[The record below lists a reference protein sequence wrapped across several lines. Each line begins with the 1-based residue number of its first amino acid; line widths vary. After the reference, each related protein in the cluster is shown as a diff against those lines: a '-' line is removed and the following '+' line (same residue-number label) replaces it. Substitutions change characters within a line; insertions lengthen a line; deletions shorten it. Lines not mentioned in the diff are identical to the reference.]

1 MNKINYQKE
10 LDKVIEVLQ
19 RQGRVPRL
27 LLHSCCAP
35 CSSYVLEYLSRYFS
49 ITLFFYNPNIH
60 PQSEYDRR
68 LAEELRLCES
78 LGVEAVACRY
88 DPERFFEAARG
99 LEGEKEGGAR
109 CLSCFRL
116 RLLHTAELAASRG
129 IDLLTS
135 TLTVSP
141 HKNAQL
147 INSIGFE
154 TAQKYGVNYL
164 PSDFKK
170 RGGYQRSIVLSKEYG
185 IYRQQYCGCVY
196 SYVSA
201 EEQRKNSAAKK
212 EGGEE

>member
-1 MNKINYQKE
+1 MEQKVNYQKQME
-10 LDKVIEVLQ
+10 AYLDAHPARE
-19 RQGRVPRL
+19 RL
-27 LLHSCCAP
+27 ALHSCCGP
-35 CSSYVLEYLSRYFS
+35 CSTSVLEVLQKHFDV
-49 ITLFFYNPNIH
+49 TLFFYNPNIH

-141 HKNAQL
+141 HKNAQAV
-147 INSIGFE
+147 NRIGE
-154 TAQKYGVNYL
+154 EAAARCGIRWL

-170 RGGYQRSIVLSKEYG
+170 KNGFLRSLELSRQYG
-185 IYRQQYCGCVY
+185 LYRQDYCGCVF
-196 SYVSA
+196 SMPKQDDKQN
-201 EEQRKNSAAKK
+201 EEGSK
-212 EGGEE
+212 